1 MPTYKSFTEI
11 PIWNEAVLFA
21 ADIYKFCEKGNL
33 RTDYRMKDQLRAAA
47 SSISNNIAEGFE
59 YGVTK
64 SFIQFLIY
72 AKGSAGEV
80 FNQLT
85 ILHKAEMILVDDYH
99 FYSNRVLSL
108 SKRLGGLIKY
118 LRNKNNPAI
127 RQSANPS
134 ITEGG
139 NPSIRESANPP
150 IR

>member
-1 MPTYKSFTEI
+1 MATYKSFTEI

-21 ADIYKFCEKGNL
+21 ADIYKFCEKGNF

-59 YGVTK
+59 YGSTK
-64 SFIQFLIY
+64 SFIQFLVY

-85 ILHKAEMILVDDYH
+85 ILFKAEMILKNDYA
-99 FYSNRVLSL
+99 FFSNRALDI
-108 SKRLGGLIKY
+108 SKKLGGLIQY
-118 LRNKNNPAI
+118 LRKKINSPI

-134 ITEGG
+134 IQ
-139 NPSIRESANPP
+139 
-150 IR
+150 

>member
-1 MPTYKSFTEI
+1 MATYKSFTEI

-21 ADIYKFCEKGNL
+21 ADIYKFCEKGKL

-59 YGVTK
+59 YANTK

-85 ILHKAEMILVDDYH
+85 ILFKAEMILKNDYS
-99 FYSNRVLSL
+99 FFSNRVLEI
-108 SKRLGGLIKY
+108 SKKLGGLIQY
-118 LRNKNNPAI
+118 LRKKINSPI
-127 RQSANPS
+127 RP
-134 ITEGG
+134 
-139 NPSIRESANPP
+139 SANPP
-150 IR
+150 II